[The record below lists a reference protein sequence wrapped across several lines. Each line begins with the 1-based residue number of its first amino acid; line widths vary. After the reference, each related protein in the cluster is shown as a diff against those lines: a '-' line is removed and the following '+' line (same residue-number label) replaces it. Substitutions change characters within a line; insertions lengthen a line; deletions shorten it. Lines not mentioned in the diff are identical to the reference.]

1 MTLLLPG
8 LRLLPVTVGVLSL
21 LLIAKAQWL
30 LHGWQ
35 GGARL
40 MVVASAMAGEPSSAT
55 HKPAE
60 SAHREPSGHGAKPA
74 AGDAHGKDPASPAP
88 ASLAAPPQEPAAP
101 PEPQPIT
108 GSERAV
114 LLELRQRRLE
124 LEKRGMSVSARES
137 VLIAAEQKIAARVAE
152 LKTLQAQLA
161 SLDAE
166 RKKREDADWQGLVK
180 MYETMKPREAAA
192 IFNDLSM
199 SVLLPLIGRMKEN
212 KAAAILAAMLPDRAR
227 EVTTQLAKSR
237 GPRDAP
243 AEPNPETATPSRLPP
258 TKS

>member
-1 MTLLLPG
+1 MRLLPPG
-8 LRLLPVTVGVLSL
+8 LRLLPVTIGVLSL

-30 LHGWQ
+30 LQGWQ

-40 MVVASAMAGEPSSAT
+40 MVVAAAMAGEPSSAT
-55 HKPAE
+55 DKPAE
-60 SAHREPSGHGAKPA
+60 SAHREPSGHGAKPV
-74 AGDAHGKDPASPAP
+74 AGEAHGKDLASPA
-88 ASLAAPPQEPAAP
+88 SAAPSHEPAAP
-101 PEPQPIT
+101 PEPQPVT
-108 GSERAV
+108 GSERPV

-124 LEKRGMSVSARES
+124 LEKRDMSVTARES
-137 VLIAAEQKIAARVAE
+137 VLTAAEQKIAARVAE

-166 RKKREDADWQGLVK
+166 RKKREDSDWQGLVK
-180 MYETMKPREAAA
+180 LYEAMKPREAAA

-227 EVTTQLAKSR
+227 EVTTQLAKFR
-237 GPRDAP
+237 GLRDAP
-243 AEPNPETATPSRLPP
+243 AEPNPETANPSRLPP